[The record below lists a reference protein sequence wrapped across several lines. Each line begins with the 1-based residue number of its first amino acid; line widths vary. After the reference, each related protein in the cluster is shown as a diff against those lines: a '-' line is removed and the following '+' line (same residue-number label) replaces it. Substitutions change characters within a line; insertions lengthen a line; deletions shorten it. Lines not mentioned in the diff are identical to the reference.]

1 MHLRPDLLSTA
12 PDKWRSDPSLPAA
25 PGQQKPEHDGSVLH
39 QHQQERQ
46 QDMQVSATQI
56 QQMKKANSPKQQ
68 AANRAGLLAQR
79 LQMLKSMLS
88 KLPPGDY
95 KVLLQ
100 EIKQIAK
107 ELKALSAQ
115 LKTSSAGG
123 SLPGLSAAMSQAGA
137 NFATQDVNV
146 PSDAGAALDGAAAA
160 AMSAPV
166 DVPPV
171 ADSVPDAPVEAEGV
185 VVDGSSEADVEAE
198 AQAATAAAETAAGQT
213 GAAENNQRPGGL
225 SPANGQDDG
234 DAADKQLRETLNE
247 AKKLLKEVLSLLKA
261 KHQNNDKESRKLVNE
276 IEREIEDLEQALAQ
290 SQLSS
295 DLPEAIADSGVIDAD
310 IDSAGLGGFVDII
323 A

>member
-1 MHLRPDLLSTA
+1 MPI
-12 PDKWRSDPSLPAA
+12 
-25 PGQQKPEHDGSVLH
+25 KPELPPVYSNRLPPAQAQQPTTDEQKALPTAKSLH
-39 QHQQERQ
+39 ERQQERL
-46 QDMQVSATQI
+46 QDMQMSATQI

-68 AANRAGLLAQR
+68 AANRAALLAQR

-115 LKTSSAGG
+115 LKTSPAGG

-137 NFATQDVNV
+137 NLVTPDANL
-146 PSDAGAALDGAAAA
+146 PSDAGAAVGGAAEA

-166 DVPPV
+166 DVPPNV
-171 ADSVPDAPVEAEGV
+171 DSVPDASVEAEGV
-185 VVDGSSEADVEAE
+185 VVDESAEADVKAE
-198 AQAATAAAETAAGQT
+198 AQAATAAAETAAQQASAT
-213 GAAENNQRPGGL
+213 ENNQRPEGL
-225 SPANGQDDG
+225 APASGKDD
-234 DAADKQLRETLNE
+234 DAADKQLREVLNE
-247 AKKLLKEVLSLLKA
+247 AKKLLKEVLNLLKA
-261 KHQNNDKESRKLVNE
+261 KHQDNDKESRKLVNE
-276 IEREIEDLEQALAQ
+276 IEREIEGLEQALAQ
-290 SQLSS
+290 NQLSS
-295 DLPEAIADSGVIDAD
+295 DLPEAIADSSAGDVD

>member
-1 MHLRPDLLSTA
+1 MPIKPELPPVYPSRQPPARAQQPTA
-12 PDKWRSDPSLPAA
+12 DAQEALPAA
-25 PGQQKPEHDGSVLH
+25 KSLH
-39 QHQQERQ
+39 ERLQERL
-46 QDMQVSATQI
+46 QDMQMSAAQI

-68 AANRAGLLAQR
+68 AANRAGILTQR

-95 KVLLQ
+95 KALLQ

-137 NFATQDVNV
+137 NIATSNVNA
-146 PSDAGAALDGAAAA
+146 PSDAGAAMDGAAEAA
-160 AMSAPV
+160 ISAPT
-166 DVPPV
+166 DVPP
-171 ADSVPDAPVEAEGV
+171 AGASAQDASVEAEGV
-185 VVDGSSEADVEAE
+185 VVDESAEADVEAE
-198 AQAATAAAETAAGQT
+198 AQAATAAAETAAQQASAT
-213 GAAENNQRPGGL
+213 ENNQRPEGL
-225 SPANGQDDG
+225 APASGKDD
-234 DAADKQLRETLNE
+234 DAADKQLREVLNE
-247 AKKLLKEVLSLLKA
+247 AKKLLKEVLHLLKA

-276 IEREIEDLEQALAQ
+276 IERDIEDLEQALAQ

-295 DLPEAIADSGVIDAD
+295 DLPEAIADSGSGDVD
-310 IDSAGLGGFVDII
+310 IDSAGLGGFVDVI